1 MRDVARRARVSSKT
15 VSNVVNRRPH
25 VHESTRARVEQA
37 IRELGYRPNLSAR
50 GLRSGRTGVVGL
62 VLPDLRPPAAAALA
76 DAVLTAAREHDLAV
90 VVSRTGAD
98 PRSRAGVLAGEPHR
112 TDGLLLAAELLGAPE
127 RALLDGVDHPV
138 VLLGRADVVV
148 AVDQVAP
155 ADAAAAAAAV
165 RHLLDVGRRRV
176 AVVGAPVGGAP
187 AGGAPADGPTGRGGA
202 GARVLGYRRA
212 LEDAGVPVDPR
223 LVLPARDGD
232 PRAGAAAVAALLATG
247 APVDAVLALDDALA
261 VGALHALADGG
272 LRVPDDVAVM
282 GLGDLAP
289 GWARP
294 ALSSVDLGLDD
305 VARTAVAMLL
315 ERVGGAGPGQV
326 PPRRHEAPFRVVVR
340 ASTGGPAGG

>member
-37 IRELGYRPNLSAR
+37 ISELGYRPNLSAR

-62 VLPDLRPPAAAALA
+62 VLPDLRTPAAAALA
-76 DAVLTAAREHDLAV
+76 DAVLTAAQEHDLAV
-90 VVSRTGAD
+90 VVSRTGTD
-98 PRSRAGVLAGEPHR
+98 PGRLAGVLVGEPHR

-127 RALLDGVDHPV
+127 RALLDEVDHPV

-148 AVDQVAP
+148 AVDQVAT
-155 ADAAAAAAAV
+155 ADAEAAAAAA
-165 RHLLDVGRRRV
+165 RHLLDAGRRRV
-176 AVVGAPVGGAP
+176 AVVGAP
-187 AGGAPADGPTGRGGA
+187 ADGSTGRGGA
-202 GARVLGYRRA
+202 SARVVGSRRA
-212 LEDAGVPVDPR
+212 LEDAGAPVDPR
-223 LVLPARDGD
+223 LVVPARAGD
-232 PRAGAAAVAALLATG
+232 PRAGAAAVAALLSAGT
-247 APVDAVLALDDALA
+247 PVDAVLALDDALA
-261 VGALHALADGG
+261 VGALHALAEGG

-282 GLGDLAP
+282 GIGDLAP
-289 GWARP
+289 GWSRP

-315 ERVGGAGPGQV
+315 ERVGGAGPGQL

-340 ASTGGPAGG
+340 GSTGGPAGG

>member
-37 IRELGYRPNLSAR
+37 ISELGYRPNLAAR

-76 DAVLTAAREHDLAV
+76 DAVLVAAQENDLAV
-90 VVSRTGAD
+90 VVSRAGAD
-98 PRSRAGVLAGEPHR
+98 SRSLAGVLAGEPHR

-127 RALLDGVDHPV
+127 RALLDEVDHPV

-148 AVDQVAP
+148 AVDQVAT
-155 ADAAAAAAAV
+155 ADAAAAAAAA
-165 RHLLDVGRRRV
+165 RHLLDAGRRRV
-176 AVVGAPVGGAP
+176 AVVGAPASGA
-187 AGGAPADGPTGRGGA
+187 TGRGGTS
-202 GARVLGYRRA
+202 ARVVGSRRA

-223 LVLPARDGD
+223 LVLPARAGD
-232 PRAGAAAVAALLATG
+232 PRAGAAAVAALLAAG

-261 VGALHALADGG
+261 VGALHALAEGG
-272 LRVPDDVAVM
+272 LRVPEDVAVM

-305 VARTAVAMLL
+305 VARTAVVMLL
-315 ERVGGAGPGQV
+315 ERVAGAGPGQV

-340 ASTGGPAGG
+340 GTTGGPAGG